1 MSIQRTWKVALIPSA
16 NSTKISLAKKTL
28 SGESCST
35 KSTSIKMFAFVCK
48 FSTWY
53 DRLASSKIW
62 RYKVLYLFFV
72 RSYKWKDFSF
82 QFTYYLAKNG
92 IV

>member
-1 MSIQRTWKVALIPSA
+1 MSIQRTWKVALIPSE

-35 KSTSIKMFAFVCK
+35 KSTSIKIFAFVCK

-53 DRLASSKIW
+53 DRLASPKIW
-62 RYKVLYLFFV
+62 RYKVLYLLFV
-72 RSYKWKDFSF
+72 SSYKWKDFLLNLRIIL
-82 QFTYYLAKNG
+82 QKKG